1 MFLATSP
8 MNFIK
13 TADLA
18 NPGTLETGR
27 GDSQNPIIVG
37 YGLPDGPPGG
47 GQPDWSKWAGVRH
60 YRVISPQQ
68 PFDESTAIGG
78 PATACF
84 GDSGGPTFLGP
95 LADSG
100 EKRRQIIATTSAV
113 EGTTCSDTSVV
124 ARIDNVNV
132 QAWIAQEIANFLASH

>member
-1 MFLATSP
+1 MFLATP
-8 MNFIK
+8 PVTFPK

-27 GDSQNPIIVG
+27 GHSQDPIIVG
-37 YGLPDGPPGG
+37 YGFPDGPPGG
-47 GQPDWSKWAGVRH
+47 GQPDWSKWEGVRH

-100 EKRRQIIATTSAV
+100 EKRRQILATQSGNT
-113 EGTTCSDTSVV
+113 GTTCANPTVV
-124 ARIDNVNV
+124 ARIDNHNV